1 MSAPEMGKR
10 RKPKISVTYLRK
22 KYPRPVRSMGSCD
35 GEYCVAGA
43 LCCEV
48 GMAIYFPRWEQL
60 RDAIELAT
68 QINHYTVSDEDNEL
82 FRGQCVKIIEMN
94 DIGNFEGAWR
104 ELRNLLLWK
113 PKDRFVEASQ

>member
-1 MSAPEMGKR
+1 MSAPERGKR

-22 KYPRPVRSMGSCD
+22 KYPHPVRGAGSF
-35 GEYCVAGA
+35 GEQYCVGGA

-48 GMAIYFPRWEQL
+48 GMAIHFPRWEQL

-68 QINHYTVSDEDNEL
+68 QINHYTVSDEDNEV
-82 FRGQCVKIIEMN
+82 FRGQCIKIVEMN

-104 ELRNLLLWK
+104 ELGNLLHWK
-113 PKDRFVEASQ
+113 PKDRFVEVRQ

>member
-1 MSAPEMGKR
+1 
-10 RKPKISVTYLRK
+10 
-22 KYPRPVRSMGSCD
+22 MGSCD

-43 LCCEV
+43 LCSKSAWQFIFRV
-48 GMAIYFPRWEQL
+48 GAA

-113 PKDRFVEASQ
+113 PKDRFVEAGQ